1 MPKPL
6 AALVAALTV
15 AAASLVASAALP
27 SPATAA
33 TPVVPIAAPPMGW
46 NSWNRFGCN
55 IDENLIKQTADAIVA
70 NNLDDLGYF
79 YVNIDDC
86 WMASTRDAQGRL
98 QPHATRFPSGIRALA
113 DYVHARGLKLGIYE
127 SAGTATCQGLPG
139 SLDHEVIDA
148 QTFAGWQVDY
158 LKYDNCNNLGRNDFA
173 RYKAMGDALK
183 AAGRPIVYSICNWG
197 LAEPWI
203 FGPLAGG
210 SLWRTT
216 GDISDSWGSM
226 TSLLDQQNGLETFA
240 RGNGFNDPD
249 MLEVG
254 NGGMTATEYTA
265 HFSLWALLNS
275 PLLLGNDLRSMT
287 ATTLN
292 IIRNAEVVA
301 VNQNFSGTQ
310 GRKVRDFGDTEV
322 WAKPMSDGSVAT
334 VLFNRSAAA
343 ATVNTSAGE
352 LGLAGSSSYS
362 LRNLWTFTNS
372 TSTGAISASV
382 PAHGAVMLRV
392 TRAGSLAAAPA
403 AGTYQVSDMA
413 WAASSNGWGPAE
425 RNLSNGEQAAGDG
438 RALAING
445 TTFAKGIGVHS
456 ESSVHLY
463 LGRACPLFTAQ
474 VGVDDETTNAAAS
487 VRFAVYGDGK
497 LLAYS
502 GVKRA
507 ADGPT
512 KLAVATGGY
521 STLEL
526 RVSDSRDGITH
537 DHGDWGAATLVC
549 TAAGTGTHTGWVN
562 ASNGWGP
569 AERDQSNG
577 EQASGDGVVAT
588 IGGVSYVRAI
598 GTHATSD
605 VTISLGGA
613 CERFTAIGGVDA
625 EVSSAQASVVL
636 SVIADGVTL
645 YTSPVLGAAS
655 TPVTIDLNVTGRTTL
670 HLVTGDSGNGVDYDH
685 ADWAD
690 ARLLC

>member
-1 MPKPL
+1 M
-6 AALVAALTV
+6 
-15 AAASLVASAALP
+15 SAA
-27 SPATAA
+27 T
-33 TPVVPIAAPPMGW
+33 
-46 NSWNRFGCN
+46 
-55 IDENLIKQTADAIVA
+55 
-70 NNLDDLGYF
+70 LG
-79 YVNIDDC
+79 
-86 WMASTRDAQGRL
+86 
-98 QPHATRFPSGIRALA
+98 
-113 DYVHARGLKLGIYE
+113 
-127 SAGTATCQGLPG
+127 
-139 SLDHEVIDA
+139 
-148 QTFAGWQVDY
+148 
-158 LKYDNCNNLGRNDFA
+158 
-173 RYKAMGDALK
+173 
-183 AAGRPIVYSICNWG
+183 
-197 LAEPWI
+197 
-203 FGPLAGG
+203 
-210 SLWRTT
+210 
-216 GDISDSWGSM
+216 
-226 TSLLDQQNGLETFA
+226 
-240 RGNGFNDPD
+240 
-249 MLEVG
+249 
-254 NGGMTATEYTA
+254 
-265 HFSLWALLNS
+265 
-275 PLLLGNDLRSMT
+275 
-287 ATTLN
+287 

-301 VNQNFSGTQ
+301 VNQNWSGSQ

-334 VLFNRSAAA
+334 VLFNRGAAGATVTTSAA
-343 ATVNTSAGE
+343 E

-362 LRNLWTFTNS
+362 LRNLWAFTNS
-372 TSTGAISASV
+372 TTTGAISASV
-382 PAHGAVMLRV
+382 PSHGAVMLRV

-403 AGTYQVSDMA
+403 AGTHQVSDMA

-438 RALAING
+438 RTLAING
-445 TTFAKGIGVHS
+445 TTYGKGIGVHA

-474 VGVDDETTNAAAS
+474 VGIDDETTDGAAS
-487 VRFAVYGDGK
+487 VRFAVYGDGR

-512 KLAVATGGY
+512 RLAVATGGY

-526 RVSDSRDGITH
+526 RVSDSRNGITH
-537 DHGDWGAATLVC
+537 DHADWAAATLVC
-549 TAAGTGTHTGWVN
+549 TAAGTGTHAGWTN

-588 IGGVSYVRAI
+588 VGGVSYVKAI
-598 GTHATSD
+598 GAHANSD
-605 VTISLGGA
+605 VTVNLGGA

-645 YTSPVLGAAS
+645 YTSPVLGASS

-670 HLVTGDSGNGVDYDH
+670 HLVTSDAGNGVDYDH